1 MLKLKHCYKQLKPQ
15 VNMLVVLI
23 IILNCFTACS
33 NKIEDLPNTDNSI
46 FEQERANNVTFL
58 FGQDG
63 NTKAKL
69 FTKHFNRHESAI
81 PPFIDMTDS
90 VYVEFYNNNLE
101 VQNRLSAKKAR
112 FYTQSEDI
120 IINDSV
126 VITTKDG
133 KIIETEELIW
143 NAKIEKIYS
152 DKPVKII
159 QGENIT
165 YGTGLEA
172 NQSISWIIIHNLRGN
187 MPVDNEKM
195 NQEVN
200 DVQNKE

>member
-1 MLKLKHCYKQLKPQ
+1 MHNILHKYFLIKPQ
-15 VNMLVVLI
+15 GYFLVVLLI
-23 IILNCFTACS
+23 TIHFISACV
-33 NKIEDLPNTDNSI
+33 NKIEDLPNIDNSI
-46 FEQERANNVTFL
+46 FEQERAKNVTFI

-69 FTKHFNRHESAI
+69 FTKNFNRHESAV
-81 PPFIDMTDS
+81 PPYIDMTDS
-90 VYVEFYNNNLE
+90 VYVEFYDGQMI
-101 VQNRLSAKKAR
+101 VQNKLSAKRAR
-112 FYTQSEDI
+112 FYTQSEDV

-143 NAKIEKIYS
+143 NSKIEKIYS

-172 NQSISWIIIHNLRGN
+172 NQSVSWIIIHNLRGN

-195 NQEVN
+195 NQEISSDLN
-200 DVQNKE
+200 DE